1 MISGF
6 LLSLAI
12 QALLTLLVL
21 RWLAKD
27 EADLDFGKMLL
38 VMAGLTLINAVLS
51 YVLRPYI
58 GLLYLLVQLALTA
71 YALKAFCWVSWPRAW
86 LCAGVLGAL
95 NLALVFGM
103 VFALAWCTRSSE
115 PTVMD
120 RHDKNVM
127 EAAAMLNE
135 ECEASADTLQS
146 ETNVPIAASATAQV
160 ARLTAATEQAAIGA
174 AESDTAADWIGARRK
189 VHVGGIGSSGKNRF
203 VMINGAIYNA
213 GSGDTVTISH
223 NGSNFTW
230 LVVWQTNQVVLQPQQ
245 VALPPHPERK

>member
-1 MISGF
+1 MITGM
-6 LLSLAI
+6 LISLAI
-12 QALLTLLVL
+12 QAVLTLLVL

-27 EADLDFGKMLL
+27 EADLDFQKMLL
-38 VMAGLTLINAVLS
+38 VMAGLTLANTVFS
-51 YVLRPYI
+51 YVLQPYI

-95 NLALVFGM
+95 NLAIALGA
-103 VFALAWCTRSSE
+103 VFAMARITRTDG
-115 PTVMD
+115 PTAVE

-135 ECEASADTLQS
+135 ECEALSVPPQI
-146 ETNVPIAASATAQV
+146 ETNVPVAASATAQV
-160 ARLTAATEQAAIGA
+160 ARLTAATEQAVIGA
-174 AESDTAADWIGARRK
+174 AESDTAADWMGARQK
-189 VHVGGIGSSGKNRF
+189 VRVGGIGSSGQKRF

-245 VALPPHPERK
+245 VALPPRPEQK